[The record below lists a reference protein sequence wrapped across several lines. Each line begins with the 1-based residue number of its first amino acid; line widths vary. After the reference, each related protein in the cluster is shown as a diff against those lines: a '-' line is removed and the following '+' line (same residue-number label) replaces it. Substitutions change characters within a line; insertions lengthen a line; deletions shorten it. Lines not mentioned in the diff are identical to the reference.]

1 MKNCNVSVSGEYRIQ
16 KYKKDILV
24 GDTGWFDNLIT
35 DNGLDNLTL
44 ASTFATRCHLGAGNT
59 PPTFSDTAL
68 QIPIKDVS
76 RQSSSASID
85 QANRYWIEE
94 SVYFFAAPGV
104 NQNFSEIGITSSSG
118 GNVGLVS
125 RALILDTFGNPTTL
139 TQLADEDLVVTYR
152 LKLKQPVGDFTGV
165 ASGIGYTIRAA
176 YVDVVS
182 PTSANAWMTG
192 LQPFRVQPITSNFR
206 VGTGTIGSITSGISP
221 ATSVGNPTKQDDPY
235 VPGSSQ
241 RTGSVVIAGN
251 QGNVSIT
258 AIQWQFGPTCWQA
271 QFDTPIEKTSPR
283 TLRFSLGLSW
293 SREP

>member
-1 MKNCNVSVSGEYRIQ
+1 MKDCNVSVSGEYRIQ

-35 DNGLDNLTL
+35 NNGLDNLTL
-44 ASTFATRCHLGAGNT
+44 ANQFAASCHLGAGNT
-59 PPTFSDTAL
+59 PPSFSDTAL
-68 QIPIKDVS
+68 QIPIKNIG
-76 RQSSSASID
+76 RQSASASID

-94 SVYFFAAPGV
+94 NVYFFAAPGV
-104 NQNFSEIGITSSSG
+104 NQNFSEIGITSSA
-118 GNVGLVS
+118 GNPGLVS

-152 LKLKQPVGDFTGV
+152 LKLKQPVGDFTGA

-176 YVDVVS
+176 YVDVINPS
-182 PTSANAWMTG
+182 SQNAWRTS
-192 LQPFRVQPITSNFR
+192 LQPFRILPTTTNFR
-206 VGTGTIGSITSGISP
+206 VGTGTIGSITGGISP
-221 ATSVGNPTKQDDPY
+221 AVTVGNPTKQDDPY
-235 VPGSSQ
+235 VPGSAH

-258 AIQWQFGPTCWQA
+258 TIQWQFGPTCWQA

-283 TLRFSLGLSW
+283 TLRFNLGLSW